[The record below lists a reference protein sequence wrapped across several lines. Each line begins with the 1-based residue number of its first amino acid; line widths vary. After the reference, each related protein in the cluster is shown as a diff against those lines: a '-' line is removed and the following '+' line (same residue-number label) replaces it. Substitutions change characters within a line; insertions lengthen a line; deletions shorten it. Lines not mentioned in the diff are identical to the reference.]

1 MNKGEIDKINKS
13 NLEANITLIKSARN
27 TVGIDCFKG
36 YYQNYLIE
44 FSDITFTLIIIIIIR
59 PVIKWL
65 NIGILKK
72 LLRAIFLESLLLA
85 KK

>member
-44 FSDITFTLIIIIIIR
+44 FSDITFTLIIIIIR